1 MMMQAVQASSIEAGS
16 RPKLAVQCR
25 SLVKEFGTAQTRV
38 RVLRGIDV
46 DIELGKQTFLV
57 GPSGCGKTTLVSV
70 MAGLLTATEGSVHVL
85 GTEIAKL
92 RSSSLVDFRAKN
104 LGFVF
109 QQFNLIPALNAL
121 ENAAVPLVV
130 QGQSMHRAIK
140 DVERL
145 FEKLDMGPHRLKY
158 PNQLSGGQQQRVA
171 VARAL
176 IHQPRLI
183 ICDEPTASLDAE
195 AGHAVMELLSEL
207 AAAPDRAVLVVT
219 HDSRIFSFA
228 DTIIHLSDGQ
238 VLRVE
243 EQTATKVQHEN

>member
-1 MMMQAVQASSIEAGS
+1 MMMSDTGNHSIANPSSAI
-16 RPKLAVQCR
+16 AVQCR
-25 SLVKEFGTAQTRV
+25 GVVKEFGTGQTRI

-46 DIELGKQTFLV
+46 DIELGKSTFLV

-70 MAGLLTATEGSVHVL
+70 MAGLLTATEGSIQVL
-85 GTEIAKL
+85 GKDLAKL
-92 RSSSLVDFRAKN
+92 RSSALIDFRARN

-109 QQFNLIPALNAL
+109 QQFNLIPALNAI
-121 ENAAVPLVV
+121 ENAAVPLII
-130 QGQSMHRAIK
+130 QGQSMHQATK
-140 DVERL
+140 QAKRL
-145 FEKLDMGPHRLKY
+145 FEKLDMAEHRFKY

-176 IHQPRLI
+176 VHQPKLI

-195 AGHAVMELLSEL
+195 TGHAVMELLGEL

-228 DTIIHLSDGQ
+228 DTIVYLSDGQ
-238 VLRVE
+238 VTRVE
-243 EQTATKVQHEN
+243 DQRPSEAIQ

>member
-1 MMMQAVQASSIEAGS
+1 MSDAGNHSVAKSSS
-16 RPKLAVQCR
+16 TMAVQCR
-25 SLVKEFGTAQTRV
+25 GVVKEFGKGQTRV

-46 DIELGKQTFLV
+46 DIELGKTTFLV

-70 MAGLLTATEGSVHVL
+70 MAGLLTATEGNIQVL
-85 GTEIAKL
+85 GKDLAKL
-92 RSSSLVDFRAKN
+92 RSSALIDFRARN

-109 QQFNLIPALNAL
+109 QQFNLIPALNAA
-121 ENAAVPLVV
+121 ENAAVPLII
-130 QGQSMHRAIK
+130 QGQSMHRATK
-140 DVERL
+140 QVEPL
-145 FEKLDMGPHRLKY
+145 FEKLDMAKHRFKY

-176 IHQPRLI
+176 IHKPKLI

-207 AAAPDRAVLVVT
+207 AAAPDRAVMVVT

-228 DTIIHLSDGQ
+228 DTIVYLSDGQ
-238 VLRVE
+238 VTRVE
-243 EQTATKVQHEN
+243 EQNSAEANR

>member
-1 MMMQAVQASSIEAGS
+1 MSDAGNLSIAKPRS
-16 RPKLAVQCR
+16 TTAVQCR
-25 SLVKEFGTAQTRV
+25 GVVKEFGTGQTRM

-46 DIELGKQTFLV
+46 DIELGKTTFLV

-70 MAGLLTATEGSVHVL
+70 MAGLLTATEGSIRVL
-85 GTEIAKL
+85 GNDLAKL
-92 RSSSLVDFRAKN
+92 RSSALIDFRARN

-109 QQFNLIPALNAL
+109 QQFNLIPALNAA
-121 ENAAVPLVV
+121 ENAAVPLVI
-130 QGQSMHRAIK
+130 QGQSMHRATQQA
-140 DVERL
+140 ERL
-145 FEKLDMGPHRLKY
+145 FEKLDMAKHRFKY

-176 IHQPRLI
+176 IHQPKLI

-207 AAAPDRAVLVVT
+207 ASAPDRAVLVVT

-228 DTIIHLSDGQ
+228 DTIVYLSDGQ
-238 VLRVE
+238 VTRVE
-243 EQTATKVQHEN
+243 VQDSTEAIR